1 MRSRGFVAGRRADL
15 SCACGLIKSMLDL
28 SRIETRYAKSG
39 ELNIAYQVFGQGD
52 VDLVLIPGWAS
63 NVENIWTLGDFAVFA
78 EKLAQFA
85 RVILLDRRGTG
96 LSDPVPNPPT
106 LEERMD
112 DVRAV
117 IDAVGWERAVIWG
130 VSEGGPMA
138 MMFAATYP
146 HRVSALVLYG
156 TFARFS
162 RADDYPHGYPE
173 KANEQWVTALETTWG
188 TGELSRSF
196 APSMVADPAAMR
208 ILARLERM
216 AMSPGTA
223 RKLFSL
229 LTQTDVRHVLPAI
242 GVPTMIL
249 HRTGDK
255 PVRVG
260 HARYLAE
267 RIAGAKFIELPGH
280 DHLPWVGD
288 VDALLGEVRE
298 FLTGERAAPE
308 PDRILTTILFC
319 DIVDSTK
326 RAVEL
331 GDYDWKQLL
340 SRFYAVVDAKL
351 HHFRGRKLDT
361 AGDGLFAA
369 FDGPARAARCGA
381 SLVEAV
387 RTLGLQLRV
396 GVHTGECEVLGEKYS
411 GIAVHLGARVA
422 SAAEPGQVLVTST
435 VKDLV
440 VGSGILFEDLGSRT
454 LKGVPD
460 QWSLYRLIG

>member
-1 MRSRGFVAGRRADL
+1 
-15 SCACGLIKSMLDL
+15 MLDTNK
-28 SRIETRYAKSG
+28 IETRYAKSG
-39 ELNIAYQVFGQGD
+39 ELNIAYQVFGDGD
-52 VDLVLIPGWAS
+52 LKLVLIPGWAS
-63 NVENIWTLGDFAVFA
+63 NVENIWTLTEFA
-78 EKLAQFA
+78 EFADKLAQFA

-96 LSDPVPNPPT
+96 LSDPVVNPPT

-117 IDAVGWERAVIWG
+117 IDAAGWERAVIWG
-130 VSEGGPMA
+130 ISEGGPMA

-146 HRVSALVLYG
+146 HRVQALVLYG

-162 RADDYPHGYPE
+162 RGDDYPYGYPPE
-173 KANEQWVTALETTWG
+173 ANAKWVADLETTWG
-188 TGELSRSF
+188 SGELSRSF
-196 APSMVADPAAMR
+196 APSMSNDAATMR

-223 RKLFSL
+223 HKLFGL

-242 GVPTMIL
+242 RVPTLIL
-249 HRTGDK
+249 HRAEDK

-267 RIAGAKFIELPGH
+267 RIAGARYVELPGS
-280 DHLPWVGD
+280 DHMPMMGD
-288 VDALLGEVRE
+288 VDALLDEVRE

-308 PDRILTTILFC
+308 SDRILATILFC
-319 DIVDSTK
+319 DIVDSTI
-326 RAVEL
+326 RAAEL
-331 GDYDWKQLL
+331 GDHEWKRLL
-340 SRFYAVVDAKL
+340 LQFYAMVDGKL

-369 FDGPARAARCGA
+369 FDGPARAVRCGA
-381 SLVEAV
+381 ALVDAAKALSLQV
-387 RTLGLQLRV
+387 RV

-422 SAAEPGQVLVTST
+422 SAADPGQVLVTST

-440 VGSGILFEDLGSRT
+440 VGSGIHFEDLGSRT

-460 QWSLYRLIG
+460 QWRLFRLTA

>member
-1 MRSRGFVAGRRADL
+1 
-15 SCACGLIKSMLDL
+15 MLDTNQ
-28 SRIETRYAKSG
+28 IETRYAKSG
-39 ELNIAYQVFGQGD
+39 ELNIAYQVFGDGD
-52 VDLVLIPGWAS
+52 LKLVLIPGWAS
-63 NVENIWTLGDFAVFA
+63 NVENIWTLTEFA
-78 EKLAQFA
+78 EFADKLAQFA

-96 LSDPVPNPPT
+96 LSDPVVNPPT

-117 IDAVGWERAVIWG
+117 IDAAGWERAVIWG
-130 VSEGGPMA
+130 ISEGGPMA

-146 HRVSALVLYG
+146 HRVQALVLYG

-162 RADDYPHGYPE
+162 RANDYPYGFPPE
-173 KANEQWVTALETTWG
+173 ANAKWVADLETTWG
-188 TGELSRSF
+188 SGELSRSF
-196 APSMVADPAAMR
+196 APSMSNDAATMR

-223 RKLFSL
+223 HKLFGL

-242 GVPTMIL
+242 RVPTLIL
-249 HRTGDK
+249 HRAEDK

-267 RIAGAKFIELPGH
+267 RIAGAKYVELPGS
-280 DHLPWVGD
+280 DHMPMMGD
-288 VDALLGEVRE
+288 VDALLDEVRE

-308 PDRILTTILFC
+308 SDRILATILFC
-319 DIVDSTK
+319 DIVDSTI
-326 RAVEL
+326 RAAEL
-331 GDYDWKQLL
+331 GDHEWKRLL
-340 SRFYAVVDAKL
+340 LQFYAMVDGKL

-369 FDGPARAARCGA
+369 FDGPARAVRCGA
-381 SLVEAV
+381 ALVDAAKALSLQV
-387 RTLGLQLRV
+387 RV

-422 SAAEPGQVLVTST
+422 SAADPGQVLVTST

-440 VGSGILFEDLGSRT
+440 VGSGIHFEDLGSRT

-460 QWSLYRLIG
+460 QWRLFRLTA

>member
-1 MRSRGFVAGRRADL
+1 
-15 SCACGLIKSMLDL
+15 MLDANQ
-28 SRIETRYAKSG
+28 IETRYAKSG
-39 ELNIAYQVFGQGD
+39 ELNIAYQVFGDGD
-52 VDLVLIPGWAS
+52 VKLVVIPGWAS
-63 NVENIWTLGDFAVFA
+63 NVENIWTLPEFA
-78 EKLAQFA
+78 EFADKLAQFA

-96 LSDPVPNPPT
+96 LSDPVVNPPT

-117 IDAVGWERAVIWG
+117 IDAAGWERAVIWG
-130 VSEGGPMA
+130 ISEGGPMA

-146 HRVSALVLYG
+146 HRVQALVLYG

-162 RADDYPHGYPE
+162 RGDDYPYGYPPE
-173 KANEQWVTALETTWG
+173 ANAKWVADLEATWG
-188 TGELSRSF
+188 SGELSRSF
-196 APSMVADPAAMR
+196 APSISSDAATMR

-223 RKLFSL
+223 RKLFGL

-242 GVPTMIL
+242 RVPTLIL
-249 HRTGDK
+249 HRVDDK

-267 RIAGAKFIELPGH
+267 RIAGARYVELPGS
-280 DHLPWVGD
+280 DHMPMMGD

-308 PDRILTTILFC
+308 SDRILATILFC
-319 DIVDSTK
+319 DIVDSTI
-326 RAVEL
+326 RAAEL
-331 GDYDWKQLL
+331 GDHEWKRLL
-340 SRFYAVVDAKL
+340 LQFYAMVDGKL

-369 FDGPARAARCGA
+369 FDGPARAVRCGA
-381 SLVEAV
+381 ALVEAAKA
-387 RTLGLQLRV
+387 LSLQVRV

-422 SAAEPGQVLVTST
+422 SAADPGQVLVTST

-440 VGSGILFEDLGSRT
+440 VGSGIHFEDLGSRT

-460 QWSLYRLIG
+460 QWRLFRLTA

>member
-1 MRSRGFVAGRRADL
+1 
-15 SCACGLIKSMLDL
+15 MLDTNQ
-28 SRIETRYAKSG
+28 IETRYAKSG
-39 ELNIAYQVFGQGD
+39 ELNIAYQVFGDGD
-52 VDLVLIPGWAS
+52 LKLVLIPGWAS
-63 NVENIWTLGDFAVFA
+63 NVENIWTLTEFA
-78 EKLAQFA
+78 EFADKLAQFA

-96 LSDPVPNPPT
+96 LSDPVVNPPT

-117 IDAVGWERAVIWG
+117 IDAAGWERAVIWG
-130 VSEGGPMA
+130 ISEGGPMA

-146 HRVSALVLYG
+146 HRVQALVLYG

-162 RADDYPHGYPE
+162 RANDYPHGYPPE
-173 KANEQWVTALETTWG
+173 ANAKWVADLETTWG
-188 TGELSRSF
+188 SGELSRSF
-196 APSMVADPAAMR
+196 APSMSNDAATMR

-223 RKLFSL
+223 HKLFGL

-242 GVPTMIL
+242 RVPTLIL
-249 HRTGDK
+249 HRAEDK

-267 RIAGAKFIELPGH
+267 RIAGARYVELPGS
-280 DHLPWVGD
+280 DHMPMMGD
-288 VDALLGEVRE
+288 VDALLDEVRE

-308 PDRILTTILFC
+308 SDRILATILFC
-319 DIVDSTK
+319 DIVDSTI
-326 RAVEL
+326 RAAEL
-331 GDYDWKQLL
+331 GDHEWKRLL
-340 SRFYAVVDAKL
+340 LQFYAMVDGKL

-369 FDGPARAARCGA
+369 FDGPARAVRCGA
-381 SLVEAV
+381 ALVDAAKALSLQV
-387 RTLGLQLRV
+387 RV

-422 SAAEPGQVLVTST
+422 SAADPGQVLVTST

-440 VGSGILFEDLGSRT
+440 VGSGIHFEDLGSRT

-460 QWSLYRLIG
+460 QWRLFRLTA

>member
-1 MRSRGFVAGRRADL
+1 
-15 SCACGLIKSMLDL
+15 MLDT
-28 SRIETRYAKSG
+28 SQIETRYAKSG
-39 ELNIAYQVFGQGD
+39 ELSIAYQVFGAGE
-52 VDLVLIPGWAS
+52 VNLVFIPGWVS
-63 NVENIWTLGDFAVFA
+63 NVEHIWTLREFAAFA
-78 EKLAQFA
+78 DKLAQFA

-96 LSDPVPNPPT
+96 LSDPVVNPPT

-117 IDAVGWERAVIWG
+117 LDAAGWERAVIWG
-130 VSEGGPMA
+130 LSEGGPMA

-146 HRVSALVLYG
+146 HRVPALVLYG
-156 TFARFS
+156 TFARHG
-162 RADDYPHGYPE
+162 RGDDYPHGFPA
-173 KANEQWVTALETTWG
+173 KVIEQWLAGLDTTWG
-188 TGELSRSF
+188 TGEPSRAF
-196 APSMVADPAAMR
+196 APSLVADAAAMR

-223 RKLFSL
+223 RKLFTL
-229 LTQTDVRHVLPAI
+229 QAQTDVRHVLSAI
-242 GVPTMIL
+242 RVPTIIL
-249 HRTGDK
+249 HRTDDQ

-280 DHLPWVGD
+280 DHLPWLGD

-308 PDRILTTILFC
+308 SDRILTTILFC

-326 RAVEL
+326 RAAEL
-331 GDYDWKQLL
+331 GDREWKQLL
-340 SRFYAVVDAKL
+340 SRFYALADEKL
-351 HHFRGRKLDT
+351 HYFRGCKLDT

-369 FDGPARAARCGA
+369 FDGPARAVRCGTA
-381 SLVEAV
+381 LVEGVQSLGV
-387 RTLGLQLRV
+387 RLRV

-422 SAAEPGQVLVTST
+422 SAAEPSQVLVSST

-440 VGSGILFEDLGSRT
+440 VGSGLHFEDLGPRT

-460 QWSLYRLIG
+460 QWRLFGVARA

>member
-1 MRSRGFVAGRRADL
+1 
-15 SCACGLIKSMLDL
+15 MLDANQ
-28 SRIETRYAKSG
+28 IDTRYAKSG
-39 ELNIAYQVFGQGD
+39 ELNIAYQVFGTGS
-52 VDLVLIPGWAS
+52 VNLVFIPGWAS
-63 NVENIWTLGDFAVFA
+63 NVENVWTLDEFAAFA
-78 EKLAQFA
+78 NKLAQFA

-96 LSDPVPNPPT
+96 LSDPVVNPPT

-117 IDAVGWERAVIWG
+117 IDAAGWERAAIWG

-146 HRVSALVLYG
+146 QRVSALVLYG

-173 KANEQWVTALETTWG
+173 AFNAKWVASLESAWG
-188 TGELSRSF
+188 TGEMSRSF
-196 APSMVADPAAMR
+196 APSRAHDAAVMR
-208 ILARLERM
+208 TLARLERM

-223 RKLFSL
+223 RKLFGL

-242 GVPTMIL
+242 RVPTLIL
-249 HRTGDK
+249 HRAGDQ

-260 HARYLAE
+260 HARYMAE
-267 RIAGAKFIELPGH
+267 RIAGARYVELAGA
-280 DHLPWVGD
+280 DHMPFVGD
-288 VDALLGEVRE
+288 VDAMLNEVRE

-308 PDRILTTILFC
+308 ADRILTTVLFA
-319 DIVDSTK
+319 DIVDSTQ
-326 RAVEL
+326 RATEL
-331 GDYDWKQLL
+331 GDREWKQLL
-340 SRFYAVVDAKL
+340 SRFYALVDEKL

-369 FDGPARAARCGA
+369 FDGPARAVRCGMA
-381 SLVEAV
+381 LAEGVLPFGV
-387 RTLGLQLRV
+387 QLRV
-396 GVHTGECEVLGEKYS
+396 GVHTGECEVLGDKYS

-422 SAAEPGQVLVTST
+422 SAAQPGQVLVSST

-440 VGSGILFEDLGSRT
+440 VGSGLRFEDLGART
-454 LKGVPD
+454 LKGVSQP
-460 QWSLYRLIG
+460 WHVFGVARA

>member
-1 MRSRGFVAGRRADL
+1 
-15 SCACGLIKSMLDL
+15 MLDTNQ
-28 SRIETRYAKSG
+28 IETRYAKSG
-39 ELNIAYQVFGQGD
+39 ELNIAYQVFGDGD
-52 VDLVLIPGWAS
+52 LKLVLIPGWAS
-63 NVENIWTLGDFAVFA
+63 NVENIWTLTEFA
-78 EKLAQFA
+78 EFADKLAQFA

-96 LSDPVPNPPT
+96 LSDPVVNPPT

-117 IDAVGWERAVIWG
+117 IDAAGWERAVIWG
-130 VSEGGPMA
+130 ISEGGPMA

-146 HRVSALVLYG
+146 HRVQALVLYG

-162 RADDYPHGYPE
+162 RANDYPHGYPPE
-173 KANEQWVTALETTWG
+173 ANAKWVADLEATWG
-188 TGELSRSF
+188 SGELSRSF
-196 APSMVADPAAMR
+196 APSMSNDAATMR

-223 RKLFSL
+223 HKLFGL

-242 GVPTMIL
+242 RVPTLIL
-249 HRTGDK
+249 HRAEDK

-267 RIAGAKFIELPGH
+267 RIAGARYVELPGS
-280 DHLPWVGD
+280 DHMPMMGD
-288 VDALLGEVRE
+288 VDALLDEVRE

-308 PDRILTTILFC
+308 SDRILATILFC
-319 DIVDSTK
+319 DIVDSTI
-326 RAVEL
+326 RAAEL
-331 GDYDWKQLL
+331 GDHEWKRLL
-340 SRFYAVVDAKL
+340 LQFYAMVDGKL

-369 FDGPARAARCGA
+369 FDGPARAVRCGA
-381 SLVEAV
+381 ALVDAAKALSLQV
-387 RTLGLQLRV
+387 RV

-422 SAAEPGQVLVTST
+422 SAADPGQVLVTST

-440 VGSGILFEDLGSRT
+440 VGSGIHFEDLGSRT

-460 QWSLYRLIG
+460 QWRLFRLTA

>member
-1 MRSRGFVAGRRADL
+1 
-15 SCACGLIKSMLDL
+15 MLDTNQ
-28 SRIETRYAKSG
+28 IETRYAKSG
-39 ELNIAYQVFGQGD
+39 ELNIAYQVFGDGD
-52 VDLVLIPGWAS
+52 LKLVLIPGWAS
-63 NVENIWTLGDFAVFA
+63 NVENIWTLPEFA
-78 EKLAQFA
+78 EFADKLAQFA

-96 LSDPVPNPPT
+96 LSDPVVNPPT

-117 IDAVGWERAVIWG
+117 IDAAGWERAAIWG
-130 VSEGGPMA
+130 ISEGGPMA

-146 HRVSALVLYG
+146 DRVQALVLYG

-162 RADDYPHGYPE
+162 RGDDYPHGYPPE
-173 KANEQWVTALETTWG
+173 ANAKWVADLETTWG
-188 TGELSRSF
+188 SGELSRSF
-196 APSMVADPAAMR
+196 APSISNDAATMR

-223 RKLFSL
+223 HKLFGL

-242 GVPTMIL
+242 RVPTLIL
-249 HRTGDK
+249 HRAEDK

-267 RIAGAKFIELPGH
+267 RIAGARYVELPGS
-280 DHLPWVGD
+280 DHMPMMGD
-288 VDALLGEVRE
+288 VDALLDEVRE

-308 PDRILTTILFC
+308 SDRILATILFC
-319 DIVDSTK
+319 DIVDSTI
-326 RAVEL
+326 RAAEL
-331 GDYDWKQLL
+331 GDHEWKRLL
-340 SRFYAVVDAKL
+340 LQFYAMVDGKL

-369 FDGPARAARCGA
+369 FDGPARAVRCGA
-381 SLVEAV
+381 ALVEAAKA
-387 RTLGLQLRV
+387 LSLQVRV

-422 SAAEPGQVLVTST
+422 SAADPGQVLVTST

-440 VGSGILFEDLGSRT
+440 VGSGIHFEDLGSRT

-460 QWSLYRLIG
+460 QWRLFRLTA

>member
-1 MRSRGFVAGRRADL
+1 
-15 SCACGLIKSMLDL
+15 MLDA
-28 SRIETRYAKSG
+28 SQIETRYAKSG
-39 ELNIAYQVFGQGD
+39 ELSIAYQVFGAGD
-52 VDLVLIPGWAS
+52 VNLVLIPGWAS
-63 NVENIWTLGDFAVFA
+63 NVENIWTLREFAAFA
-78 EKLAQFA
+78 DKLAQFA

-96 LSDPVPNPPT
+96 LSDPVVNPPT

-117 IDAVGWERAVIWG
+117 IDAAGWKRAVIWG

-146 HRVSALVLYG
+146 HRVPALVLYG

-162 RADDYPHGYPE
+162 RADDYPHGYPA
-173 KANEQWVTALETTWG
+173 KVNEQWVAGLRASWG

-196 APSMVADPAAMR
+196 APSVVADAAVMR
-208 ILARLERM
+208 TLARLERM

-223 RKLFSL
+223 RKLFAL

-242 GVPTMIL
+242 RVPTLIL
-249 HRTGDK
+249 HRTEDQ

-267 RIAGAKFIELPGH
+267 RITGAKFIELSGR

-308 PDRILTTILFC
+308 LDRILTTILFC

-326 RAVEL
+326 RAAEL
-331 GDYDWKQLL
+331 GDGEWKQLL
-340 SRFYAVVDAKL
+340 SRFYALADDKL
-351 HHFRGRKLDT
+351 HRFRGRKLDT

-369 FDGPARAARCGA
+369 FDGPARAVRCGA
-381 SLVEAV
+381 ALVEAV
-387 RTLGLQLRV
+387 QPLGVRLRA
-396 GVHTGECEVLGEKYS
+396 GAHTGECEVLGEKFS

-422 SAAEPGQVLVTST
+422 SAAEPGQILVSST

-440 VGSGILFEDLGSRT
+440 VGSGLQFDDRGAHV
-454 LKGVPD
+454 LKGVPGE
-460 QWSLYRLIG
+460 WRLFALKEAA

>member
-1 MRSRGFVAGRRADL
+1 
-15 SCACGLIKSMLDL
+15 MLDTNQ
-28 SRIETRYAKSG
+28 IETRYAKSG
-39 ELNIAYQVFGQGD
+39 ELNIAYQVFGDGD
-52 VDLVLIPGWAS
+52 LKLVLIPGWAS
-63 NVENIWTLGDFAVFA
+63 NVENIWTLTEFADFAD
-78 EKLAQFA
+78 KLAQFA

-96 LSDPVPNPPT
+96 LSDPVVNPPT

-117 IDAVGWERAVIWG
+117 IDAAGWERAVIWG
-130 VSEGGPMA
+130 ISEGGPMA

-146 HRVSALVLYG
+146 HRVQALVLYG

-162 RADDYPHGYPE
+162 RANDYPHGYSPE
-173 KANEQWVTALETTWG
+173 ANAKWVADLETTWG
-188 TGELSRSF
+188 SGELSRSF
-196 APSMVADPAAMR
+196 APSMSNDAATMR

-223 RKLFSL
+223 HKLFGL

-242 GVPTMIL
+242 RVPTLIL
-249 HRTGDK
+249 HRAEDK

-267 RIAGAKFIELPGH
+267 RIAGARYVELPGS
-280 DHLPWVGD
+280 DHMPMMGD
-288 VDALLGEVRE
+288 VDALLDEVRE

-308 PDRILTTILFC
+308 SDRILATILFC
-319 DIVDSTK
+319 DIVDSTI
-326 RAVEL
+326 RAAEL
-331 GDYDWKQLL
+331 GDHEWKRLL
-340 SRFYAVVDAKL
+340 LQFYAMVDGKL

-369 FDGPARAARCGA
+369 FDGPARAVRCGA
-381 SLVEAV
+381 ALVDAAKALSLQV
-387 RTLGLQLRV
+387 RV

-422 SAAEPGQVLVTST
+422 SAADPGQVLVTST

-440 VGSGILFEDLGSRT
+440 VGSGIHFEDLGSRT

-460 QWSLYRLIG
+460 QWRLFRLTA